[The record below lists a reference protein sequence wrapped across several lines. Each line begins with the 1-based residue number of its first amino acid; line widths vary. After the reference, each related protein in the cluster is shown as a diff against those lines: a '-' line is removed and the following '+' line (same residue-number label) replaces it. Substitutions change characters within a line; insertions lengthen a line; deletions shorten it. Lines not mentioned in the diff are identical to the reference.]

1 MMDKKEE
8 VMAAITAAI
17 GQYEEEQA
25 LAAAAVS
32 CPPTASYWKY
42 WGIGEMMRMRILWQR
57 RMCALQ
63 PFQRR

>member
-1 MMDKKEE
+1 MKKE

-25 LAAAAVS
+25 LAAAPAS
-32 CPPTASYWKY
+32 CPPAASYWKY

-57 RMCALQ
+57 RMCLAD
-63 PFQRR
+63 PFKRR